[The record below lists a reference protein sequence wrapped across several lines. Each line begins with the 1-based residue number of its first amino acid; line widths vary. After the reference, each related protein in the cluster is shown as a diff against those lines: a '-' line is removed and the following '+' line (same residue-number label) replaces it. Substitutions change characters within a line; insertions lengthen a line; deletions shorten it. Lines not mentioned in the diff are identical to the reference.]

1 MPRPWAA
8 AGGRK
13 VIEDQN
19 EKVVPRGVS
28 VESARAVLAQKGK
41 LSSAELVRLRVR
53 YFTDGVALGSKDFLE
68 GIFEAHRRAIRS
80 AARTGSKTHL
90 GIRLPL
96 LHAAPDAYSPA
107 GVNEPAAPP

>member
-41 LSSAELVRLRVR
+41 LSSA
-53 YFTDGVALGSKDFLE
+53 
-68 GIFEAHRRAIRS
+68 
-80 AARTGSKTHL
+80 
-90 GIRLPL
+90 
-96 LHAAPDAYSPA
+96 
-107 GVNEPAAPP
+107 